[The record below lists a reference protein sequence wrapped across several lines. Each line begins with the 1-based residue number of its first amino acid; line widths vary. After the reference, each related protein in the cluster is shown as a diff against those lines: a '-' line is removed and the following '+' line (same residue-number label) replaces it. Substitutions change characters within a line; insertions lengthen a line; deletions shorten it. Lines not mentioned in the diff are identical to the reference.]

1 MIETILRCKVCK
13 RYTKKGFRVNVEI
26 IRMVVNGD
34 KTLSPPA
41 INIISEVCS
50 TECFIKDIKKRAKQ
64 IFEGPIIK
72 GKKELPIEIK
82 VTPLEKDI
90 K

>member
-13 RYTKKGFRVNVEI
+13 HYVKRGFRVNVEI

-41 INIISEVCS
+41 VNVISEVCS
-50 TECFIKDIKKRAKQ
+50 AECFVKDIKKRTKQ
-64 IFEGPIIK
+64 IFEGPGIK
-72 GKKELPIEIK
+72 GKKELPIE